1 MSRVLKAV
9 GLALAVVVSAVA
21 AGCAPARQ
29 PDEIV
34 VWTKEVGTDQLAQQ
48 QAMLDRFEADHPGV
62 TTRLVP
68 VATRSDADATA
79 LITAVRGGTG
89 PDVFVAD
96 RFTTNQ
102 FASLG
107 LLQSLQPWVDAE
119 PAGFTDSYLPFA
131 LDEATYQGE
140 LYGLPWHT
148 DTRALFYNK
157 EVLRD
162 AGIDPAVM
170 DPENGPLTIAELR
183 ELADQITVTN
193 EAGNYER
200 MGFVPWDQQAWPF
213 TWGQILG
220 ASYFDQQTC
229 TIDVDDPGFRGI
241 YELYDEWAKD
251 LDYTKTD
258 AFMATYSPE
267 TAPEGTSP
275 FYSGHIGMQIV
286 YSGFAPNI
294 EKYAPD
300 LDWGVTYPPVA
311 EEGDD
316 PATWSGG
323 PAWTIPTG
331 ATNADGGWE
340 LAKYMTGEEGQR
352 EWSTTQQFLPTQA
365 ALLEDPEVVGEDARF
380 FAQLLLDGYSSSRPP
395 LPVGSE
401 LWETMNTGREAVLLG
416 ESTPEQVMQ
425 EIERR
430 IQPQLDPY
438 CPITLSDRE

>member
-1 MSRVLKAV
+1 MSRTLKSV
-9 GLALAVVVSAVA
+9 GLVLAALVVTLT

-34 VWTKEVGTDQLAQQ
+34 VWTKEAGTDQLAQQ
-48 QAMLDRFEADHPGV
+48 EAMIDRFEAENPGTRV
-62 TTRLVP
+62 RLVP
-68 VATRSDADATA
+68 FFSRGDADATA

-96 RFTTNQ
+96 RFTINQ

-107 LLQSLQPWVDAE
+107 LLDSLQPRVDAE

-131 LDEATYQGE
+131 LDEATYQEE

-148 DTRALFYNK
+148 DTRGLFYNK
-157 EVLRD
+157 EVMRD
-162 AGIDPAVM
+162 AGVDPELLDPA
-170 DPENGPLTIAELR
+170 NGPITIAELR
-183 ELADQITVTN
+183 DIADQMTTTN
-193 EAGNYER
+193 PEGGYER

-220 ASYFDQQTC
+220 ASYFDQASC
-229 TIDVDDPGFRGI
+229 TVDTDDPGFRGV
-241 YELYDEWAKD
+241 YELYDEWSSA

-258 AFMATYSPE
+258 AFMATYAPE

-275 FYSGHIGMQIV
+275 FYSGRIGMQLV
-286 YSGFAPNI
+286 YSNFALNI

-300 LDWGVTYPPVA
+300 LDWGVTYPPVL

-316 PATWSGG
+316 PTTWSGG
-323 PAWTIPTG
+323 AAWTIPTG
-331 ATNADGGWE
+331 ATNPDGGWE
-340 LAKYMTGEEGQR
+340 LAQYMTGEEGQR
-352 EWSTTQQFLPTQA
+352 DWAISQKYLPTQA
-365 ALLEDPEVVGEDARF
+365 ALLDDPEVTAGQEF
-380 FAQLLLDGYSSSRPP
+380 FAGMLQDGYSSSRPA

-416 ESTPEQVMQ
+416 ESTPDEVMA

-438 CPITLSDRE
+438 CPITLAEN